1 MSKKSR
7 PTFRYA
13 CSLFGN
19 QHSFHSFVLF
29 VSKQQ
34 HARMHSL
41 HPAKICALCRHG
53 FKTLKRVTHL
63 EQSQPYRSSDFY
75 KNYYSHQFDDVATSL
90 MEKEG
95 NRFFKTKLSR
105 LSNQRRNGRQ
115 NWAGLEM
122 AKLGFTNLY
131 VYRFYLH
138 LPSSDSVLLLS
149 SMCLAPVPRIQGS
162 LPQLTSVVGLLV

>member
-1 MSKKSR
+1 M
-7 PTFRYA
+7 
-13 CSLFGN
+13 
-19 QHSFHSFVLF
+19 
-29 VSKQQ
+29 
-34 HARMHSL
+34 
-41 HPAKICALCRHG
+41 CALFMMQIRHIKLRG
-53 FKTLKRVTHL
+53 SLYYSLYTILSIT
-63 EQSQPYRSSDFY
+63 PSDFY

-95 NRFFKTKLSR
+95 NRFFKTKL
-105 LSNQRRNGRQ
+105 NQRKNGRQ

-131 VYRFYLH
+131 VYRFYLR

-162 LPQLTSVVGLLV
+162 CHN

>member
-1 MSKKSR
+1 
-7 PTFRYA
+7 
-13 CSLFGN
+13 
-19 QHSFHSFVLF
+19 
-29 VSKQQ
+29 
-34 HARMHSL
+34 
-41 HPAKICALCRHG
+41 
-53 FKTLKRVTHL
+53 
-63 EQSQPYRSSDFY
+63 
-75 KNYYSHQFDDVATSL
+75 